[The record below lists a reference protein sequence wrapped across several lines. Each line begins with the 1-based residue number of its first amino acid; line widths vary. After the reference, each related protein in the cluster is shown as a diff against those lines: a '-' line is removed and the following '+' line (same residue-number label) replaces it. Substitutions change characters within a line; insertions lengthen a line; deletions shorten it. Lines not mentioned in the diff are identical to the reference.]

1 MEIKSD
7 LTRLNVPYTYLVCAD
22 GAMILDSTDYCLL
35 KINLEKEIVEKV
47 VNILK
52 ENGLRLDDSQVKE
65 VREYLYAVANI
76 ALKAMNNNE
85 ENKVGDSYGN

>member
-1 MEIKSD
+1 MLSIE
-7 LTRLNVPYTYLVCAD
+7 VC
-22 GAMILDSTDYCLL
+22 
-35 KINLEKEIVEKV
+35 K
-47 VNILK
+47 NILK

-85 ENKVGDSYGN
+85 EK

>member
-1 MEIKSD
+1 MLSIE
-7 LTRLNVPYTYLVCAD
+7 VC
-22 GAMILDSTDYCLL
+22 
-35 KINLEKEIVEKV
+35 K
-47 VNILK
+47 NILK

-76 ALKAMNNNE
+76 ALKVMNNNE

>member
-1 MEIKSD
+1 MLSIE
-7 LTRLNVPYTYLVCAD
+7 VC
-22 GAMILDSTDYCLL
+22 
-35 KINLEKEIVEKV
+35 K
-47 VNILK
+47 NILK

-65 VREYLYAVANI
+65 VREYLYTVANI